1 MNIKLSGV
9 HFSYGSQP
17 ILKDV
22 TTTIDSGTFICLLG
36 KNGAGKSTLFQLIA
50 GHIKP
55 SQGSI
60 FIGDQDTTLIRE
72 RDTANHFAVLP
83 QGVSDPPYLNVRELV
98 ALGRFRA
105 SNGLGWRPSEADLE
119 IADKSLTRCEME
131 HMSHRTFQQ
140 LSGGEKQRSW
150 LAFCLAQEKEFL
162 LLDESLHALDFEA
175 RRTFFRLL
183 SDLATEGRGILLTTH
198 DMDLAEEF
206 ASRLLVLQDSTLGY
220 DGPPPSDIRWRLTT

>member
-1 MNIKLSGV
+1 MNIKLNGV
-9 HFSYGSQP
+9 HFSYGSHL

-22 TTTIDSGTFICLLG
+22 TTTIDPGAFICLLG
-36 KNGAGKSTLFQLIA
+36 MNGAGKSTFFQLIT

-60 FIGDQDTTLIRE
+60 LIGNQDTTLIRE
-72 RDTANHFAVLP
+72 RDTAHHFAVLP
-83 QGVSDPPYLNVRELV
+83 QGVSDPPYLNVRALV
-98 ALGRFRA
+98 ALGRFRP

-119 IADKSLTRCEME
+119 IVDKSLTRCEVE
-131 HMSHRTFQQ
+131 HIAHRTFAQ

-162 LLDESLHALDFEA
+162 LLDESLHALDFET
-175 RRTFFRLL
+175 RRTFFNLL

-198 DMDLAEEF
+198 DMWLAEEF
-206 ASRLLVLQDSTLGY
+206 ASRILVLQDSTLSY
-220 DGPPPSDIRWRLTT
+220 DGPTPSNLQWQLTT